1 VSTSFQKGELA
12 QACGQPDVAAA
23 ASRKRTDDI
32 QPEQAAGEP
41 LKRTEIMVKQ
51 IEEKIRQE
59 LEENLKSQQLEA
71 ERILHE
77 RE

>member
-1 VSTSFQKGELA
+1 
-12 QACGQPDVAAA
+12 
-23 ASRKRTDDI
+23 
-32 QPEQAAGEP
+32 

-59 LEENLKSQQLEA
+59 MEENLQNQKVEA
-71 ERILHE
+71 ERILQE